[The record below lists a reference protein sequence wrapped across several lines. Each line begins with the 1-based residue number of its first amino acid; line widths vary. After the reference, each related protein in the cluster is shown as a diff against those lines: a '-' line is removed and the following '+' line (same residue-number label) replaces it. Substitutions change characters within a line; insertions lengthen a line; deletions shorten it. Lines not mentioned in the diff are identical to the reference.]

1 MVVYSFPILFWDLCF
16 HISFAYFPRDT
27 LEFFLYDLKMYALI
41 SARTRK
47 WPIKIIIRYRK
58 VFNKHN
64 RKYLMMSRINFWN
77 FLLIKGKTQKSLKW
91 ENSFRYEKW
100 FLLMNNRS
108 LTQDRYLKR
117 ERVKGIFWVKLHKS
131 KSKRNLFEG

>member
-1 MVVYSFPILFWDLCF
+1 
-16 HISFAYFPRDT
+16 
-27 LEFFLYDLKMYALI
+27 
-41 SARTRK
+41 
-47 WPIKIIIRYRK
+47 
-58 VFNKHN
+58 
-64 RKYLMMSRINFWN
+64 MMSRINFWN